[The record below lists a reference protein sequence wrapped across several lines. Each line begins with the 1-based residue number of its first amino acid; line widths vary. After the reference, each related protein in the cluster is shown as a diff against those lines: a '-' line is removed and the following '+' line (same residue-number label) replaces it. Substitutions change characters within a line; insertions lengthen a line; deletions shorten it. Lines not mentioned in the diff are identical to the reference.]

1 MIFKDYEY
9 NSESYAL
16 DTRSNAV
23 EAERE
28 YSNDLNK
35 EKKVN
40 SNIKYKNKTSKKK
53 NKGIVAF
60 LIKNNVMLMIGLVF
74 VLGFTIISR
83 DGKVYEMQEQLSA
96 VNKSISS
103 MTSENEALEVKLLK
117 SVSLDDIASIA
128 KERLNM
134 IFPTKQD
141 IIKLES

>member
-1 MIFKDYEY
+1 MIFKDYDY

-23 EAERE
+23 EDQRE
-28 YSNDLNK
+28 YNSDLNR
-35 EKKVN
+35 EKKIN
-40 SNIKYKNKTSKKK
+40 SNTKNKIGKKK
-53 NKGIVAF
+53 NKGLIAF
-60 LIKNNVMLMIGLVF
+60 FIKNNMMLMIGLVF

-83 DGKVYEMQEQLSA
+83 DGKVYEMQEELSA

-103 MTSENEALEVKLLK
+103 MISENEALEVKLLK
-117 SVSLDDIASIA
+117 AVSLDDIASIA

-134 IFPTKQD
+134 IFPTKED

>member
-1 MIFKDYEY
+1 MIFKDYDY

-23 EAERE
+23 EDNRE
-28 YSNDLNK
+28 YNSSLNR
-35 EKKVN
+35 EKKTY
-40 SNIKYKNKTSKKK
+40 SNINNKRKITKKK
-53 NKGIVAF
+53 NKGLIAFIV
-60 LIKNNVMLMIGLVF
+60 KNNAMLMIGLVF
-74 VLGFTIISR
+74 ILGFTIISR
-83 DGKVYEMQEQLSA
+83 DGRVYEMQEELSA

-117 SVSLDDIASIA
+117 AISLDDIASVA

-134 IFPTKQD
+134 IFPTKED

>member
-40 SNIKYKNKTSKKK
+40 SNIKYKNKTNKKK

-60 LIKNNVMLMIGLVF
+60 LIKNNAMLMIGLVF